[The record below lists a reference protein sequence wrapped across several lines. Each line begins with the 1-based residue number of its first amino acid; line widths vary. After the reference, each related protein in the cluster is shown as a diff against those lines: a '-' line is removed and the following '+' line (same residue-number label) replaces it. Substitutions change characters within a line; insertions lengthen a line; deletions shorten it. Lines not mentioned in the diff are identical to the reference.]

1 MIADVMSL
9 SSNAAPGATLTSM
22 TPKRRIRRKPE
33 DAEREILDAAE
44 ELLKVI
50 RFRDLTV
57 DAVAAAANMRRSNF
71 YNYFK
76 DRNELVMRLVDRIA
90 GEMFAATRNWLEN
103 ENPDRVAALRQ
114 GLRDVVRIWSRHA
127 DVLAAMDEASYHDEV
142 AQRYFR
148 GGVVQEYI
156 DQIAKLI
163 RLEKR
168 RGLTT
173 VANPNEVARAL
184 ILLNVNYMTE
194 RISIDNARPDAVA
207 SVLTAIWMATLYP
220 DAA

>member
-1 MIADVMSL
+1 MTVDAVPLGSTT
-9 SSNAAPGATLTSM
+9 ARGATLTSM

-44 ELLKVI
+44 ALLKET

-76 DRNELVMRLVDRIA
+76 DRNELVMRLVDRI
-90 GEMFAATRNWLEN
+90 GDEMFAATRLWLES

-127 DVLAAMDEASYHDEV
+127 DVLAAMNEASYHDEV
-142 AQRYFR
+142 AQRYYR

-156 DQIAKLI
+156 DQIAKLL
-163 RLEKR
+163 RREKR
-168 RGLTT
+168 QGLTK
-173 VANPNEVARAL
+173 VANVNEVARAL

-194 RISIDNARPDAVA
+194 RVTMDTARPEAVA
-207 SVLTAIWMATLYP
+207 SVLAEIWVATLYP
-220 DAA
+220 DAT

>member
-1 MIADVMSL
+1 
-9 SSNAAPGATLTSM
+9 M
-22 TPKRRIRRKPE
+22 TAKRRIRRKPE

-44 ELLKVI
+44 ILLKEI

-76 DRNELVMRLVDRIA
+76 DLNELVMRLVDRIG
-90 GEMFAATRNWLEN
+90 GEMFAATRLWLES

-127 DVLAAMDEASYHDEV
+127 DVLAAMNEASYHDEV
-142 AQRYFR
+142 AQRYYR

-156 DQIAKLI
+156 DQIAKLL
-163 RLEKR
+163 RREKR
-168 RGLTT
+168 QGLTK
-173 VANPNEVARAL
+173 VANVNEVARAL

-194 RISIDNARPDAVA
+194 RVTMDSARPEAVA
-207 SVLTAIWMATLYP
+207 SVLAEIWIATLYP

>member
-1 MIADVMSL
+1 
-9 SSNAAPGATLTSM
+9 M
-22 TPKRRIRRKPE
+22 TAKRRIRRKPE

-44 ELLKVI
+44 ALLKEI

-90 GEMFAATRNWLEN
+90 GEMFAATRFWLEN

-114 GLRDVVRIWSRHA
+114 GLRDVARIWSRHA
-127 DVLAAMDEASYHDEV
+127 DVLAAMNEASHHDEA

-148 GGVVQEYI
+148 GGVVQQYI

-163 RLEKR
+163 RQREAPGPHESR
-168 RGLTT
+168 QSQRGR
-173 VANPNEVARAL
+173 ARADHSQCQL
-184 ILLNVNYMTE
+184 H
-194 RISIDNARPDAVA
+194 DGARHDGPRPPGCGCVRAGRDLGCHAVSRRHLSGGHPS
-207 SVLTAIWMATLYP
+207 SVSE
-220 DAA
+220 

>member
-1 MIADVMSL
+1 MIVDVMSL
-9 SSNAAPGATLTSM
+9 SSTSAPGATLTSM
-22 TPKRRIRRKPE
+22 TSKRRIRRKPE

-44 ELLKVI
+44 ALLKEI

-76 DRNELVMRLVDRIA
+76 DRNELVVRLVDRIG
-90 GEMFAATRNWLEN
+90 GEMFAATRLWLES

-114 GLRDVVRIWSRHA
+114 GLRDVARIWSRHA
-127 DVLAAMDEASYHDEV
+127 DVLAAMNEASYHDEV
-142 AQRYFR
+142 AQRYYR

-156 DQIAKLI
+156 DQIAKLL
-163 RLEKR
+163 RREKR
-168 RGLTT
+168 HGLTK

-194 RISIDNARPDAVA
+194 RVTMDHARPEAVA
-207 SVLTAIWMATLYP
+207 SVLAEIWIATVYP
-220 DAA
+220 DAT

>member
-1 MIADVMSL
+1 MTVDAVSLTSTVAPDASL
-9 SSNAAPGATLTSM
+9 SAM

-44 ELLKVI
+44 ALLKEI

-57 DAVAAAANMRRSNF
+57 DAVAAAANMQRSNF

-90 GEMFAATRNWLEN
+90 GEMFTATRSWLES
-103 ENPDRVAALRQ
+103 ENPDRVVALRQ
-114 GLRDVVRIWSRHA
+114 GLRDVARIWSRHA
-127 DVLAAMDEASYHDEV
+127 DVLAAMNEASHHDEV

-148 GGVVQEYI
+148 GGVVQQYI

-163 RLEKR
+163 RHEKR
-168 RGLTT
+168 QGLTN

-184 ILLNVNYMTE
+184 IILNVNYMTE
-194 RISIDNARPDAVA
+194 RVSMDHARPDAVA

>member
-1 MIADVMSL
+1 V
-9 SSNAAPGATLTSM
+9 TSV
-22 TPKRRIRRKPE
+22 TAQRRIRRKPE
-33 DAEREILDAAE
+33 DAERQILDAAE
-44 ELLKVI
+44 ALLTKV

-71 YNYFK
+71 YNYFR

-90 GEMFAATRNWLEN
+90 GEMFAATRGWLES
-103 ENPDRVAALRQ
+103 EDTDRVAALRQ

-127 DVLAAMDEASYHDEV
+127 DVLAAMNEASHHDEA

-148 GGVVQEYI
+148 GGVVQQYI

-163 RLEKR
+163 RQEKR
-168 RGLTT
+168 RGLTD

-184 ILLNVNYMTE
+184 ILLNINYMTE
-194 RISIDNARPDAVA
+194 RITMDHARPDAVV
-207 SVLTAIWMATLYP
+207 SVLAGIWIATLYP
-220 DAA
+220 NAT

>member
-1 MIADVMSL
+1 
-9 SSNAAPGATLTSM
+9 M
-22 TPKRRIRRKPE
+22 TPKRRIRRKHE

-44 ELLKVI
+44 ALLKEI

-57 DAVAAAANMRRSNF
+57 DAVAAAAHMQRSNF

-90 GEMFAATRNWLEN
+90 GEMFDATRSWLES

-127 DVLAAMDEASYHDEV
+127 DVLAAMDEASYHDEA

-148 GGVVQEYI
+148 GGVVQLYI

-163 RLEKR
+163 RREKR
-168 RGLTT
+168 EGLTN

-184 ILLNVNYMTE
+184 VLLNVNYMTE
-194 RISIDNARPDAVA
+194 RISMDQARPDAVA
-207 SVLTAIWMATLYP
+207 AVLIGIWMATLYP
-220 DAA
+220 DAS

>member
-1 MIADVMSL
+1 
-9 SSNAAPGATLTSM
+9 M

-44 ELLKVI
+44 TLLKQI

-57 DAVAAAANMRRSNF
+57 DAVAAAANMQRSNF

-90 GEMFAATRNWLEN
+90 GEMFTATRSWLES

-114 GLRDVVRIWSRHA
+114 GLRDVARIWSRHA
-127 DVLAAMDEASYHDEV
+127 DVLAAMNEASYHDEA

-148 GGVVQEYI
+148 GGVVQQYI

-163 RLEKR
+163 RQEKR
-168 RGLTT
+168 QGLTQ

-184 ILLNVNYMTE
+184 TILNVNYMTE
-194 RISIDNARPDAVA
+194 RVTTDHARPDAVA
-207 SVLTAIWMATLYP
+207 SVLAGIWIATLYP
-220 DAA
+220 DAT

>member
-1 MIADVMSL
+1 
-9 SSNAAPGATLTSM
+9 M

-44 ELLKVI
+44 ALLKEI

-57 DAVAAAANMRRSNF
+57 DAVAAAANMQRSNF

-76 DRNELVMRLVDRIA
+76 DRNELVMRLVDRIG
-90 GEMFAATRNWLEN
+90 GEMFTATRSWLES

-114 GLRDVVRIWSRHA
+114 GLRDIARIWSRHA
-127 DVLAAMDEASYHDEV
+127 DVLEAMNEASHLDEA
-142 AQRYFR
+142 AQRFFR
-148 GGVVQEYI
+148 GGVVQQYI

-163 RLEKR
+163 RQEKR
-168 RGLTT
+168 QGLTN

-184 ILLNVNYMTE
+184 TILNVNYMTE
-194 RISIDNARPDAVA
+194 RISMDDARPDSVA
-207 SVLTAIWMATLYP
+207 SVLFGIWVATLYP
-220 DAA
+220 EAYPGPT

>member
-1 MIADVMSL
+1 MNVDVVSL
-9 SSNAAPGATLTSM
+9 SSITAPGATLTSM
-22 TPKRRIRRKPE
+22 TAKRRIRRKPE
-33 DAEREILDAAE
+33 DAERAILDAAE
-44 ELLKVI
+44 TLLKEI

-90 GEMFAATRNWLEN
+90 GEMFAATRLLARKRE
-103 ENPDRVAALRQ
+103 PRSRRRTAARVARCRPDLEPARRRAGGDER
-114 GLRDVVRIWSRHA
+114 GLHH
-127 DVLAAMDEASYHDEV
+127 DEA

-148 GGVVQEYI
+148 GGVVQQYI

-163 RLEKR
+163 RREKR
-168 RGLTT
+168 QGLTK

-194 RISIDNARPDAVA
+194 RVTMDHARPEAVA
-207 SVLTAIWMATLYP
+207 SVLAQIWVATLYP